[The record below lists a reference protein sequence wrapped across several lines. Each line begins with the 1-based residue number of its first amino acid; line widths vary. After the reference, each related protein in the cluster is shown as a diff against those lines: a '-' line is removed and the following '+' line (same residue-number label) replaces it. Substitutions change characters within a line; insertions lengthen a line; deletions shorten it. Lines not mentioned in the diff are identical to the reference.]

1 MSKHSHLGKNV
12 RLRHER
18 MYQIIRKPII
28 TEKTTIIS
36 EHNQVTFKVP
46 LEVTKPEIKVA
57 VEGLFEVK
65 VKSVNTIVQKGKVK
79 RFRGH
84 LGKRSDFKKA
94 IVTLV
99 DGDSIDLTTGVYGWH
114 LETISRLLRRAGT

>member
-1 MSKHSHLGKNV
+1 MSRHSHLGKNV
-12 RLRHER
+12 KLTQER
-18 MYQIIRKPII
+18 MYQIIRSPII

-46 LEVTKPEIKVA
+46 LDVTKPQIRSA

-79 RFRGH
+79 RFKGR

-99 DGDSIDLTTGVYGWH
+99 DGDSIDVTTGV
-114 LETISRLLRRAGT
+114 

>member
-12 RLRHER
+12 KLSQER
-18 MYQIIRKPII
+18 MYEIIRSPII

-46 LEVTKPEIKVA
+46 LESTKPEIKAA
-57 VEGLFEVK
+57 VEGLFSVK
-65 VKSVNTIVQKGKVK
+65 VKAVNTIVQKGKVK

-99 DGDSIDLTTGVYGWH
+99 EGDSIDITTGV
-114 LETISRLLRRAGT
+114 